1 MLQISKKKLLNS
13 LLYMNILKR
22 SLIVIL
28 SLTTVISYGQDLT
41 VSSPDKRIILT
52 ISNSEKLS
60 YSVTFKDRTIINNS
74 QLGFE
79 FKNEAPMDGNFTI
92 IDQLL
97 SSFNETW
104 VPVVKSKHAEIQ
116 NQYNELQLIM
126 KEKSGQMR
134 QMEFIVRAYN
144 DGAAFRYRLSR
155 AAMVG
160 DRQITR
166 ELTTF
171 SVPDDPMSWIVEYNG
186 YSSSNEAEFFAHP
199 LSYLTE
205 KSVAGMPLLMEYGN
219 ECWVAITEAKIDNY
233 AAFYIG
239 TNGNKNQLVTKL
251 VPLPG
256 EEESGVKVRFDDE
269 LYTPWRVLMIGDTPG
284 TLIESEIIQNLND
297 PCAIEN
303 PSWIKPGISAWDNWW
318 SGDVKMEMP
327 VIKQYI
333 DMASEM
339 GWPYM
344 LVDWQWYG
352 KFNTPEADITRW
364 APQINMP
371 EIISYA
377 KSKDVKIIV
386 WLYSSDVNRNAA
398 YKQAFPLYEK
408 WGVAGIKIDFMD
420 RDDQQMVNW
429 YHDIIKCAAENH
441 LIVDFH
447 GAYKPDGIIRTW
459 PNMITREGVMGN
471 EYYKFSNK
479 MSPEH
484 NVKLAFT
491 RMLAG
496 QMDYTP
502 GAFLNVT
509 KEDFKQQ
516 TPAVVWNTRAAE
528 LSKFVIYESPL
539 TVVCDHPDNILN
551 QPGSEFLKIVPTVW
565 DDIKYISGYPGDYV
579 AIAKRSG
586 DAWFVGVMNNSIGK
600 NILLKLDFLPQ
611 GNYEIQSWADT
622 RKSDKD
628 PKDIK
633 PDTKTVAAGELLK
646 LKLSDNG
653 GFVAVLRKL

>member
-1 MLQISKKKLLNS
+1 MKKSLALLF
-13 LLYMNILKR
+13 L
-22 SLIVIL
+22 IL
-28 SLTTVISYGQDLT
+28 SVISNGQILT
-41 VSSPDKRIILT
+41 VKSPDGKINVTITNNDILG
-52 ISNSEKLS
+52 
-60 YSVTFKDRTIINNS
+60 YSVSYNGRAIINPS
-74 QLGFE
+74 RLGFE
-79 FKNEAPMDGNFTI
+79 FKDELAMTGNFSVV
-92 IDQLL
+92 DQ
-97 SSFNETW
+97 SVKSFNETW
-104 VPVVKSKHAEIQ
+104 VPVVKSKHAEIV
-116 NQYNELQLIM
+116 NNYNELQLTL
-126 KEKSGQMR
+126 KEKSDPMR
-134 QMEFIVRAYN
+134 QMELFVRAYN
-144 DGAAFRYRLSR
+144 DGAAFQYKLLRSGK
-155 AAMVG
+155 VG
-160 DRQITR
+160 DRQITK

-171 SVPDDPMSWIVEYNG
+171 NIPGDPKAWIVEYGG
-186 YSSSNEAEFFAHP
+186 YSSSNEAEFIEHP
-199 LSYLTE
+199 LSYLNE
-205 KSVAGMPLLMEYGN
+205 KSIAGMPMLMEYGN
-219 ECWVAITEAKIDNY
+219 NCWVAISEAKIDNY

-239 TNGNKNQLVTKL
+239 TNSAANQLTTKL
-251 VPLPG
+251 VPVPG
-256 EEESGVKVRFDDE
+256 EPEAGVKVRFSDE
-269 LYTPWRVLMIGDTPG
+269 VCTPWRVLMIGETPG

-297 PCAIEN
+297 PCAIKD
-303 PSWIKPGISAWDNWW
+303 PSWIKPGMSAWDNWW
-318 SGDVKMEMP
+318 SGEVKMEMP

-333 DMASEM
+333 DLASSM

-352 KFNTPEADITRW
+352 KFNSPDADITKW

-371 EIISYA
+371 EIIEYA
-377 KSKDVKIIV
+377 RSKNVKIII
-386 WLYSSDVNRNAA
+386 WLYSSDVNRNS
-398 YKQAFPLYEK
+398 AFKKSFPIYEK

-441 LIVDFH
+441 LMVDFH

-509 KEDFKQQ
+509 REQYKNQ

-551 QPGSEFLKIVPTVW
+551 QPGSDFLKLVPTTW
-565 DDIKYISGYPGDYV
+565 DDIKFISGYPGDYI

-586 DAWFVGVMNNSIGK
+586 DKWFVGVMNNSIGK
-600 NILLKLDFLPQ
+600 SIDLNLSFLPA
-611 GNYEIQSWADT
+611 GNYKAQTWSDT
-622 RKSDKD
+622 KNSDKE
-628 PKDIK
+628 PKEIK
-633 PDTKTVAAGELLK
+633 NAI
-646 LKLSDNG
+646 LSIKSPGIFKVKMANDG
-653 GFVAVLRKL
+653 GFVAILKRINQ

>member
-1 MLQISKKKLLNS
+1 MNLIKIFLVLLITLVGAKAVGQAITVKSPDNS
-13 LLYMNILKR
+13 
-22 SLIVIL
+22 IVI
-28 SLTTVISYGQDLT
+28 
-41 VSSPDKRIILT
+41 T
-52 ISNSEKLS
+52 INNDEKLN
-60 YSVTFKDRTIINNS
+60 YSVTFHERSIVNSS

-79 FKNEAPMDGNFTI
+79 LKDEPAMTGNFAI
-92 IDQLL
+92 QDQSLKNF
-97 SSFNETW
+97 SEKW
-104 VPVVKSKHAEIQ
+104 IPVVKSKHSEIL
-116 NQYNELQLIM
+116 NSYNELLLSLR
-126 KEKSGQMR
+126 EKSGPMR
-134 QMEFIVRAYN
+134 QLGMEIRAYN
-144 DGAAFRYRLSR
+144 DGVAFRYKLLR
-155 AAMVG
+155 AARAG
-160 DRQITR
+160 DRQITK

-171 SVPDDPMSWIVEYNG
+171 SIPGDPKAWIVEYKG
-186 YSSSNEAEFFAHP
+186 YSSSNEAEFFEHP
-199 LSYLTE
+199 LSYLTD
-205 KSVAGMPLLMEYGN
+205 KSIAGIPMLMEYGN
-219 ECWVAITEAKIDNY
+219 KCWVAITEAKIDNY

-239 TNGNKNQLVTKL
+239 TNGVSNQLTTKL
-251 VPLPG
+251 VPVPG
-256 EEESGVKVRFDDE
+256 EPENGVKVRFNDE
-269 LYTPWRVLMIGDTPG
+269 VYTPWRVLMIGETPG

-297 PCAIEN
+297 PCAIKD
-303 PSWIKPGISAWDNWW
+303 PSWIKPGLSAWDHWC

-333 DMASEM
+333 NLASEM

-352 KFNTPEADITRW
+352 KFNTPEADLTKL
-364 APQINMP
+364 APQIDMP

-377 KSKDVKIIV
+377 RSKNVKIIV
-386 WLYSSDVNRNAA
+386 WLYSSDVNRNSA
-398 YKQAFPLYEK
+398 YKIAFPIYEK
-408 WGVAGIKIDFMD
+408 WGIAGIKIDFMD
-420 RDDQQMVNW
+420 RDDQWMINW

-441 LIVDFH
+441 LMVDFH

-509 KEDFKQQ
+509 KEQYKNQ

-551 QPGSEFLKIVPTVW
+551 QPGSDFLKIVPTTW
-565 DDIKYISGYPGDYV
+565 DDIKFIGGYPGDYV
-579 AIAKRSG
+579 ALAKRSG
-586 DAWFVGVMNNSIGK
+586 DKWFLGVMNNSVGK
-600 NILLKLDFLPQ
+600 NVEISLSFLPA
-611 GNYEIQSWADT
+611 GTYEAETWSDT
-622 RKSDKD
+622 KNSDKE
-628 PKDIK
+628 PK
-633 PDTKTVAAGELLK
+633 ELKKNIQVLK
-646 LKLSDNG
+646 SGTMKVTLAKNG
-653 GFVAVLRKL
+653 GFVAVIKRK

>member
-1 MLQISKKKLLNS
+1 MKKS
-13 LLYMNILKR
+13 I
-22 SLIVIL
+22 
-28 SLTTVISYGQDLT
+28 
-41 VSSPDKRIILT
+41 IILVIFLGVIANAQIITVKSPNSKIEIT
-52 ISNSEKLS
+52 ISNNEKLT
-60 YSVTFKDRTIINNS
+60 YSVSYNGKAIMNPS
-74 QLGFE
+74 QMGFE
-79 FKNEAPMDGNFTI
+79 FKDELPMTGNFTI
-92 IDQLL
+92 ADQ
-97 SSFNETW
+97 SVNNFNETW
-104 VPVVKSKHAEIQ
+104 IPVVKSKHAEVV
-116 NQYNELQLIM
+116 NNYNELQLTL
-126 KEKSGQMR
+126 KEKSGPMR
-134 QMEFIVRAYN
+134 QMEFFVRAYN
-144 DGAAFRYRLSR
+144 DGAAFRYKLSR
-155 AAMVG
+155 SAKVG
-160 DRQITR
+160 DRQIVK

-171 SVPDDPMSWIVEYNG
+171 NIPGDPKAWIVEYGG
-186 YSSSNEAEFFAHP
+186 YSSSNEAEFFEHP
-199 LSYLTE
+199 LSYLNE
-205 KSVAGMPLLMEYGN
+205 KSVAGMPMLMEYDN
-219 ECWVAITEAKIDNY
+219 KCWVAITEAKIDNY

-239 TNGNKNQLVTKL
+239 TNSVANQLTTKL
-251 VPLPG
+251 VPVPG
-256 EEESGVKVRFDDE
+256 EPETGVKVRFADE
-269 LYTPWRVLMIGDTPG
+269 VYTPWRVLMIGETPG

-297 PCAIEN
+297 PCVIKD
-303 PSWIKPGISAWDNWW
+303 PSWIKPGMSAWDHWW
-318 SGDVKMEMP
+318 SGEVKMEMP

-333 DMASEM
+333 DLASAM

-352 KFNTPEADITRW
+352 KFNSPEADITKW

-371 EIISYA
+371 EIVEYA
-377 KSKDVKIIV
+377 RSKNVKIIV
-386 WLYSSDVNRNAA
+386 WLYSSDVNRNSA
-398 YKQAFPLYEK
+398 YKKAFPLYEK
-408 WGVAGIKIDFMD
+408 WGVTGIKIDFMD

-509 KEDFKQQ
+509 KEQYKNQ

-551 QPGSEFLKIVPTVW
+551 QPGSDFLKIVPTTW
-565 DDIKYISGYPGDYV
+565 DDIKFISGYPGDYV

-586 DAWFVGVMNNSIGK
+586 DKWFVGVMNNSVGK
-600 NILLKLDFLPQ
+600 SIELNFGFLPV
-611 GNYEIQSWADT
+611 GNYEAETWADT
-622 RKSDKD
+622 KNSDKE
-628 PKDIK
+628 PKELKKSIVLIK
-633 PDTKTVAAGELLK
+633 SPGTIKVTMAK
-646 LKLSDNG
+646 NG
-653 GFVAVLRKL
+653 GFVAVIKRKN